1 MADDFFA
8 NFLNLFLACVGM
20 ECKAVLKVCWAQK
33 WVCKL
38 LRFTRPMQKFLNLN
52 PKNLTLGCVGD
63 GLCNP
68 FGKLTSAMLSAGRDL
83 TRSVSLSNR
92 SSIV

>member
-1 MADDFFA
+1 MIFFA

-20 ECKAVLKVCWAQK
+20 ECRAVLKVCWAQK

-68 FGKLTSAMLSAGRDL
+68 FGKLRDL